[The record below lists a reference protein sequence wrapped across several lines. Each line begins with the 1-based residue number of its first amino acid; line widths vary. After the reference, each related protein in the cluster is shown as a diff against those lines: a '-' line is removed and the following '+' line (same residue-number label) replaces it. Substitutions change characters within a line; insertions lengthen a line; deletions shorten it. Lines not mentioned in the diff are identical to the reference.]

1 MSRKP
6 KAPEGSHSPISR
18 EFRESLIA
26 ERGDWHGRRVMLL
39 GNYYSAPLFAE
50 MQKHYD
56 LLRDE
61 YGVLGNLYDYGP
73 MTAQAVCALTG
84 RPKNSV
90 SRSVARLLAAGRISS
105 HVNPND
111 RRESI
116 LKLEDSGRELYEH
129 VLRIW
134 RAREQEMFTDV
145 LSEAELGQLDAL
157 LVKLLKHFH
166 ETSG

>member
-1 MSRKP
+1 LSRKP
-6 KAPEGSHSPISR
+6 KAPKASDSPISR
-18 EFRESLIA
+18 EFREALIA
-26 ERGDWHGRRVMLL
+26 EHGDWHGRRVMLL

-50 MQKHYD
+50 MQKDYD

-61 YGVLGNLYDYGP
+61 YGILGNLYDYGP

-105 HVNPND
+105 LVNPDD

-116 LKLEDSGRELYEH
+116 LKLEPSGRELYED

-134 RAREQEMFTDV
+134 RTREQEMFTDV
-145 LSEAELGQLDAL
+145 LSDEELGQLDAL
-157 LVKLLKHFH
+157 LVKLLKNFH
-166 ETSG
+166 EKYS

>member
-1 MSRKP
+1 LSRKP
-6 KAPEGSHSPISR
+6 RASEAPDSPISR
-18 EFRESLIA
+18 EFRDSLIA

-39 GNYYSAPLFAE
+39 GNYYAAPVIAE
-50 MQKHYD
+50 MQKRYD

-90 SRSVARLLAAGRISS
+90 SRSVARLVESGRISS
-105 HVNPND
+105 QVNPND

-116 LKLEDSGRELYEH
+116 LQLEAPGRKLYEE
-129 VLRIW
+129 VLPIW
-134 RAREQEMFTDV
+134 RAREQEMFLEVLTDK
-145 LSEAELGQLDAL
+145 ELGELDTL

-166 ETSG
+166 ESNT